1 MGRGAVSQETG
12 RRGTELRT
20 AAGGVAKE
28 ACLTTQSATT
38 SVVRG
43 YERTDTLVAI
53 VVAFLFGI
61 GLVYTTGFSH
71 PSTIHNAAHDTRH
84 ALSFPCH

>member
-1 MGRGAVSQETG
+1 MN
-12 RRGTELRT
+12 
-20 AAGGVAKE
+20 
-28 ACLTTQSATT
+28 TQIENT

-43 YERTDTLVAI
+43 QERTEALVAAL
-53 VVAFLFGI
+53 VALALGA
-61 GLVYTTGFSH
+61 GLVFTTGFSH

>member
-1 MGRGAVSQETG
+1 
-12 RRGTELRT
+12 LD
-20 AAGGVAKE
+20 
-28 ACLTTQSATT
+28 TQSAST

-43 YERTDTLVAI
+43 YERSDTLVAI
-53 VVAFLFGI
+53 VVAFLLGI